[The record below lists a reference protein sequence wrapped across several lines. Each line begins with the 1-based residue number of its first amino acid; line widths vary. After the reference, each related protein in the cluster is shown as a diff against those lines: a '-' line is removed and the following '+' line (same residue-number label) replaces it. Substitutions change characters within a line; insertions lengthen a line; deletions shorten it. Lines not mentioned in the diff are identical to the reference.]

1 MYDTVLVPIDLSD
14 DGKAELML
22 GVAQKLANPG
32 ALIVLTHVVE
42 DIPAY
47 VTAQLPK
54 GVFEERWTEAS
65 RRIEEIAAT
74 VGGRVE
80 VEIRGGHAANT
91 ILEAA
96 AEKGAGVIVIASH
109 RPGLQDYLIGS
120 TAARVVRHAQCSVF
134 VLR

>member
-1 MYDTVLVPIDLSD
+1 MYDTILVPIDLTDSS
-14 DGKAELML
+14 KTELMI
-22 GVAQKLANPG
+22 GTARQLANPN

-47 VTAQLPK
+47 ITTELPRD
-54 GVFEERWTEAS
+54 VLESRWEDARRGMDEVAAS
-65 RRIEEIAAT
+65 

-80 VEIRGGHAANT
+80 VEVRGGHPANT
-91 ILEAA
+91 ILEVAE
-96 AEKGAGVIVIASH
+96 EKGAQVIVIASH

-120 TAARVVRHAQCSVF
+120 TAARVVRHARCSVF